1 MRGIRPEFFG
11 TKNRISSQENVMN
24 SSRIRKMVF
33 ISVLAAAGLAVGCW
47 WDANPEGKY
56 RDSNGS
62 VTLDL
67 KDGKASLMYGPIRID
82 GTYTVD
88 GDKLTIHPTVGEKS
102 QTMILTINKD
112 GSIDGP
118 PGSDIT
124 KLQKAK

>member
-1 MRGIRPEFFG
+1 
-11 TKNRISSQENVMN
+11 MN
-24 SSRIRKMVF
+24 NSWIRKMVF
-33 ISVLAAAGLAVGCW
+33 SSVLAAASLAVGCW
-47 WDANPEGKY
+47 WDANPDGKY
-56 RDSNGS
+56 RDSSGS

-88 GDKLTIHPTVGEKS
+88 GDKLTIHPTVGERS
-102 QTMILTINKD
+102 QAITLTINKD